1 MKNFKDTKSNKQVL
15 IRIGFRLGI
24 SILIS
29 LFIVFIL
36 RTFFIFTYII
46 PNDSMLP
53 NFPKDKKIILYKSS
67 QFFLGDVVL
76 IQQSK
81 NSAFLARIVAKE
93 GDRIFLK
100 DKNLNRNG
108 NFVSEKFVEF
118 SDKRVLSSRISKR
131 DSMEEMVVT
140 EKSYFVLVDNRDLG
154 IDSRELGFINKKDIL
169 GKVLF

>member
-1 MKNFKDTKSNKQVL
+1 MKNFKDTKSNKLVL

-24 SILIS
+24 SIMIS
-29 LFIVFIL
+29 FLIVFVL
-36 RTFFIFTYII
+36 RTFFIFTYLI

-53 NFPKDKKIILYKSS
+53 NFPKNKKVILYKAN

-93 GDRIFLK
+93 GDRIYLK
-100 DKNLNRNG
+100 DKILNRNG

-118 SDKRVLSSRISKR
+118 TDKRILSSRISKR
-131 DSMEEMVVT
+131 DSIEEMIIA